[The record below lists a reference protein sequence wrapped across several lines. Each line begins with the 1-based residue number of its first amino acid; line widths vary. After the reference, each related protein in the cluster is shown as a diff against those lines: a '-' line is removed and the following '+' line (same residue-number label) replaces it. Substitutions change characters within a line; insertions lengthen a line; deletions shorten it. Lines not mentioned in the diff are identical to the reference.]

1 MNNDSVMDKY
11 FGSLNQSEKEKA
23 KELMD
28 NIENMRK
35 ISCDD
40 CHNSGIGGEKHLEY
54 MNKIDRDTQGGSMDE
69 LTE

>member
-11 FGSLNQSEKEKA
+11 FNSLNKSEQEKA

-28 NIENMRK
+28 KIENMSK

-54 MNKIDRDTQGGSMDE
+54 MDNIDRGTQSASMDE
-69 LTE
+69 LVE